1 MEKHSDPMPRDV
13 YCNTMLHV
21 AVLGGYLEIVKFL
34 IEELKYPPDIPGQFN
49 VSPLPLAVHINHSDI
64 AQYLQKHILVFTAI
78 TIMKQ
83 LGFLH

>member
-1 MEKHSDPMPRDV
+1 MPRDV

-34 IEELKYPPDIPGQFN
+34 IEELRYPPDIPGQFN
-49 VSPLPLAVHINHSDI
+49 VPPLPLAVYVHTNHSDI
-64 AQYLQKHILVFTAI
+64 AQYLQKHVLVSTAI
-78 TIMKQ
+78 AMMKQ